1 MDDWGSHIYK
11 TICFFFVIFLKN
23 YKIQPWVWPSPAPS
37 CAGSPAGTAGW
48 SAGPPVRYCGSQH
61 PEVDRVAGP
70 DILGRIHIRSE
81 NQHQDLCTMTKKQIF
96 WQAVKSILTNSL
108 SIILMAKSQRKLILA
123 GQWTY
128 GQILVSGN
136 TRNQS
141 ILTDNKCTEK
151 QIREQYLEAGWPLF
165 KLNLEAL
172 HRALQPHHLILLEK
186 NLYLFMGIN
195 SNNPSNT
202 LKELFSV

>member
-1 MDDWGSHIYK
+1 MLVIYGDNVTGNGLQNRNQILTMDDWGSHIYK
-11 TICFFFVIFLKN
+11 TICFFLWFFLKN

-136 TRNQS
+136 
-141 ILTDNKCTEK
+141 LVYEK
-151 QIREQYLEAGWPLF
+151 LEYSDGQQVYW
-165 KLNLEAL
+165 KTN
-172 HRALQPHHLILLEK
+172 
-186 NLYLFMGIN
+186 
-195 SNNPSNT
+195 
-202 LKELFSV
+202 